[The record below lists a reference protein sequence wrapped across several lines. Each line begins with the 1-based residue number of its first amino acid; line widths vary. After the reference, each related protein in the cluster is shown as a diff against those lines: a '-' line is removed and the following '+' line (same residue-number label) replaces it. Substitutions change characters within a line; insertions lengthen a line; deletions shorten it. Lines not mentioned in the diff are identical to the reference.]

1 MNERRA
7 EQRFMCSDLVTVQLE
22 NKNDLLVANLEDIS
36 PSGLCLGLQESVA
49 TDAIMTLNCA
59 GCRFRGK
66 VRYCVFNEGGYQ
78 VGVSLMDCKWSKA
91 AYEPKHLLD
100 APLIQA
106 GDLASLIQDDA
117 KSRRLL
123 ADLTARPAPSQPA
136 SCSQA
141 DQCGGQDHIE
151 TRSAKRRPCCDE
163 ESCPRA
169 DISRLMEP
177 ESPIS
182 DRVRIVARAVAWTCE
197 ELSPENVKQC
207 FSKWFQLPPECAL
220 CDEFL
225 CAYQAEYALLS
236 SKPADEKRMA
246 AGGHPDDV

>member
-78 VGVSLMDCKWSKA
+78 VGVSLMDCKWSKQ
-91 AYEPKHLLD
+91 AYEPEHLLD
-100 APLIQA
+100 APVVQS
-106 GDLASLIQDDA
+106 GDLASLMQDQA

-123 ADLTARPAPSQPA
+123 ADLAAPPALE
-136 SCSQA
+136 
-141 DQCGGQDHIE
+141 E
-151 TRSAKRRPCCDE
+151 TRQPREPSAKRRPCCDE